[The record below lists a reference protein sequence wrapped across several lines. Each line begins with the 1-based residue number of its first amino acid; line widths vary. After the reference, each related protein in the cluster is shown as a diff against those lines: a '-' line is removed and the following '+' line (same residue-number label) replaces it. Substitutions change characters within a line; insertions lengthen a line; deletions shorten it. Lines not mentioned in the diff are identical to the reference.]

1 MLKRKYQL
9 LTLALPSLAPS
20 LTSALSAVLTVGTSY
35 LLTFLEHAKPVQQ
48 QAFELIS
55 LCLKGF
61 CLAFYVA
68 DFFFFF
74 CSSGLSLTL
83 LPTSLETPSLR
94 STPTCHHHT
103 PTVPYCFPLM
113 CLFYDNLFILTV
125 LLSLTYIQ

>member
-48 QAFELIS
+48 QALVLIS

-68 DFFFFF
+68 DFFFLLIRSQLNSFTHLLREAF
-74 CSSGLSLTL
+74 PEVYPNLPPPYTHSS
-83 LPTSLETPSLR
+83 
-94 STPTCHHHT
+94 
-103 PTVPYCFPLM
+103 
-113 CLFYDNLFILTV
+113 I
-125 LLSLTYIQ
+125 LLSSYVLIL